1 MHLKISHTTEYHY
14 DEPVQYALQRLRLTP
29 LTQVGQ
35 TVLGWETLVD
45 GAAIEVNYDDH
56 FGNRVHLVSIDGDRE
71 TIHITASGEVHTEDR
86 AGVFGPHQSYV
97 PLWLFARETPLTK
110 AGKLIRELAKSA
122 EGDTALARMHAL
134 METIHEAVTYKPGE
148 THAETAAEDALESGQ
163 GVCQDHAHILIAA
176 ARSLDLPAR
185 YISGYL
191 MMEGHP
197 EQTASHAWAEVHL
210 NGLGWVGF
218 DAANKI
224 CPDDRYVR
232 IASGLCYRDAA
243 PISGLIHGEAKET
256 LKVSVTV
263 EQQQQSQSQSQ
274 NQSQAR
280 GQSQNQSQ

>member
-1 MHLKISHTTEYHY
+1 MRLKISHTTEYHY
-14 DEPVQYALQRLRLTP
+14 DEPVQYTLQRLRLTP
-29 LTQVGQ
+29 LTQAGQ
-35 TVLGWETLVD
+35 AVLSWQTLVD
-45 GAAIEVNYDDH
+45 GAVTEVNYDDH

-71 TIHITASGEVHTEDR
+71 AIRITASGEVHTEDR
-86 AGVFGPHQSYV
+86 AGVFGPHQSHV
-97 PLWLFARETPLTK
+97 PLWFYLRETPLTK

-122 EGDTALARMHAL
+122 EGDTDLARMHAL
-134 METIHEAVTYKPGE
+134 MGTIHKTVEYKPGE
-148 THAETAAEDALESGQ
+148 THAETAAEDALESGS

-191 MMEGHP
+191 MMEGQP
-197 EQTASHAWAEVHL
+197 DQTASHAWAEVHL
-210 NGLGWVGF
+210 TGLGWVGF

-232 IASGLCYRDAA
+232 IASGLCYHDAA

-263 EQQQQSQSQSQ
+263 EQQQSQSQT
-274 NQSQAR
+274 QSQ
-280 GQSQNQSQ
+280 

>member
-29 LTQVGQ
+29 LTQAGQ
-35 TVLGWETLVD
+35 TVLGWDTLVD
-45 GAAIEVNYDDH
+45 GAAIEVSYDDH
-56 FGNRVHLVSIDGDRE
+56 FGNRVHLVSVDGDRDA
-71 TIHITASGEVHTEDR
+71 IRITASGEVHTEDR

-97 PLWLFARETPLTK
+97 PLWLYARETPLTK

-122 EGDTALARMHAL
+122 EGDTDLARMHAL
-134 METIHEAVTYKPGE
+134 METIHKAVEYKPGE
-148 THAETAAEDALESGQ
+148 THAETTAEDALESGS

-191 MMEGHP
+191 MMEGQP
-197 EQTASHAWAEVHL
+197 DQTASHAWAEVHL

-263 EQQQQSQSQSQ
+263 EQKQQSQSQSQ
-274 NQSQAR
+274 SQSQ
-280 GQSQNQSQ
+280 

>member
-56 FGNRVHLVSIDGDRE
+56 FGNRFHLVSIDGDRE

-148 THAETAAEDALESGQ
+148 THAETTAEDALESGQ

-263 EQQQQSQSQSQ
+263 EQQQQSQ

>member
-29 LTQVGQ
+29 MTGVGQ
-35 TVLGWETLVD
+35 TVLGWQTLLD
-45 GAAIEVNYDDH
+45 GAAMEVSYDDH
-56 FGNRVHLVSIDGDRE
+56 FNNRVHLVSVDGDRE
-71 TIHITASGEVHTEDR
+71 AIRITASGEVHTEDR

-97 PLWLFARETPLTK
+97 PLWLYARETPLTK
-110 AGKLIRELAKSA
+110 AGKLIRDLAKSA
-122 EGDTALARMHAL
+122 EGETDLARMHAL
-134 METIHEAVTYKPGE
+134 MAMIHEAVEYKAGE
-148 THAETAAEDALESGQ
+148 THAETAAEDALEAGK
-163 GVCQDHAHILIAA
+163 GVCQDHAHIMISA
-176 ARSLDLPAR
+176 ARTLDMPAR

-191 MMEGHP
+191 MMEGQT

-210 NGLGWVGF
+210 PGLGWVGF

-243 PISGLIHGEAKET
+243 PISGLIHGEANET

-263 EQQQQSQSQSQ
+263 EQQAQSQSQT
-274 NQSQAR
+274 QS
-280 GQSQNQSQ
+280 

>member
-29 LTQVGQ
+29 ITGIGQ
-35 TVLGWETLVD
+35 TVLGWQTLVD
-45 GAAIEVNYDDH
+45 GAAVEVSYDDH
-56 FGNRVHLVSIDGDRE
+56 FGNRVHLVSVDGDQEAIR
-71 TIHITASGEVHTEDR
+71 IAASGDVHTEDR

-97 PLWLFARETPLTK
+97 PLWLYARETPLTK
-110 AGKLIRELAKSA
+110 AGKLIRDLAKSA
-122 EGDTALARMHAL
+122 EGDTDLARMHAL
-134 METIHEAVTYKPGE
+134 MAMIHAAVVYKAGE
-148 THAETAAEDALESGQ
+148 THAETAAEDALEAGH
-163 GVCQDHAHILIAA
+163 GVCQDHAHILISA
-176 ARSLDLPAR
+176 ARSLDMPAR

-191 MMEGHP
+191 MMEGQT

-210 NGLGWVGF
+210 PGLGWVGF

-243 PISGLIHGEAKET
+243 PISGLIHGEANET

-263 EQQQQSQSQSQ
+263 EQQAQSQSQT
-274 NQSQAR
+274 QSQ
-280 GQSQNQSQ
+280 